1 MPEEIEFET
10 QDVHETVHEAIER
23 EGNWLLKAIALSTA
37 LFAAL
42 AALASLHAGAKVNEA
57 LMLKTE
63 SARLQAEASDQWAY
77 YQAKGIKSA
86 VEEASRAAW
95 LAVGKK
101 PPADFDAAIKRHG
114 DEQKEIQKTAREKEH
129 ERDVKSVEA
138 DHLFHRH
145 HRFANSVAILQVA
158 ITVGAVAALTRI
170 KWVWLSSL
178 ILGLAGTGVLMSAW
192 LS

>member
-1 MPEEIEFET
+1 VPEEIEFET

-101 PPADFDAAIKRHG
+101 PPADFDTAIKRHG

-129 ERDVKSVEA
+129 ERDIKSAEA

-145 HRFANSVAILQVA
+145 HRFANRVAILQVA

>member
-42 AALASLHAGAKVNEA
+42 AALASMHAGAKVNEA

-95 LAVGKK
+95 LAVGKE
-101 PPADFDAAIKRHG
+101 PTADFDTAIKRHG
-114 DEQKEIQKTAREKEH
+114 NEQKEIQKTAREKEH
-129 ERDVKSVEA
+129 ERDVKSAEA